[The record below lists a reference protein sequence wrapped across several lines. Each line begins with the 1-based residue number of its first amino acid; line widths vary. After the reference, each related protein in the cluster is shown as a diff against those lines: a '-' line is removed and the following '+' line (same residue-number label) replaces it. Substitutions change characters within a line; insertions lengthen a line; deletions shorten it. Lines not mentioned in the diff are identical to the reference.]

1 VAFLADLILT
11 VVYLAP
17 RFLIKFFKSTYMPL
31 DKDIVR
37 EMWVA
42 GDLKDRLGIRHRK
55 ESKNKG
61 LVDLETAPMFR
72 DPHARSASELTM
84 QQGYEPTTSRSPAG
98 SDVSGRSA
106 VDNSPDSTELVASQD
121 RFLRPHETRAAAV
134 SPIPSYYSASDIPPP
149 SPMAPSLYRYP
160 SGEISTQVPNL
171 ASQPPVPKL
180 DYPHSASAPAESYE
194 LQVRHASHPSHDWT
208 SSPLPSPSRNSP
220 HPPSTQGAYFQP
232 EPLHGYDIG
241 EGRYRPE
248 DPDVENW
255 SGARAL

>member
-1 VAFLADLILT
+1 MVA
-11 VVYLAP
+11 LAP

-55 ESKNKG
+55 ESKNKR
-61 LVDLETAPMFR
+61 LADLETAPMFR

-84 QQGYEPTTSRSPAG
+84 QQGYEPTTSRSPIG
-98 SDVSGRSA
+98 SDVGGKNTI
-106 VDNSPDSTELVASQD
+106 DNSPDSTELAASQD
-121 RFLRPHETRAAAV
+121 RFLSPHDTGAAAV
-134 SPIPSYYSASDIPPP
+134 SPVPSYYSVSDIPPP

-171 ASQPPVPKL
+171 GPQPPVPRL
-180 DYPHSASAPAESYE
+180 DYPHSASSPAESYE
-194 LQVRHASHPSHDWT
+194 LQVRHASHPSHDWAP
-208 SSPLPSPSRNSP
+208 SPSPSPSRNPPP
-220 HPPSTQGAYFQP
+220 HPPSTQ
-232 EPLHGYDIG
+232 LHGHDIG

-248 DPDVENW
+248 DPNTDEYQPDW
-255 SGARAL
+255 GSPRAL